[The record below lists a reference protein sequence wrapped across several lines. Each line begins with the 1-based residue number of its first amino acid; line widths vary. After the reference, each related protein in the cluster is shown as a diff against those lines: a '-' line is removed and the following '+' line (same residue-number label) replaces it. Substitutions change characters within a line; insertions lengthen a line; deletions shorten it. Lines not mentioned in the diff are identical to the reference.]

1 MTPTNLVG
9 MFLVL
14 DDPGHEYYRTG
25 EIVAAVGDCYL
36 IQFDRMRAALP
47 PPLELHTLEQ
57 LSGTCPDCDQK
68 LASLFR
74 TRAEMAEWIE
84 RVNAPEAPA
93 EPLGKIINIK
103 KPH

>member
-1 MTPTNLVG
+1 MTDIVG

-25 EIVAAVGDCYL
+25 EIIAAVGNAYL
-36 IQFDRMRAALP
+36 IQFDKMRAALL

-93 EPLGKIINIK
+93 EPLGKIVNLK